1 MKIRVFSFPLLLLLL
16 FAAAAPVSAGLVNLS
31 VSGDELTAGID
42 LSGALD
48 GELAVTFED
57 STNLSTTT
65 LGASV
70 ELLGSAE
77 ILAVNARMPLGS
89 IALPTAYP
97 VMLTIEPGTSSGL
110 EFDGV
115 VEIEVYTNDLTY
127 VLGSTLRLFAAPLN
141 GDFEDI
147 TTSIAGGSYRVRG
160 SKGEFSE
167 FVIVNDL
174 RSTDTVIGVKIDRL
188 RDALED
194 HESDI
199 TSSTVYSTLEGYL
212 DDVETEYDADDYTD
226 AIDALDDFLDTVET
240 NSGTS
245 IPETWRAA
253 RDLDNVAGKL
263 RSIAETLRFSLVLK
277 SNE

>member
-1 MKIRVFSFPLLLLLL
+1 MRIRVFTIPFLLLLL
-16 FAAAAPVSAGLVNLS
+16 FAEVAPASAGLINLS
-31 VSGDELTAGID
+31 VSGDEFTADID
-42 LSGALD
+42 LAGAID
-48 GELAVTFED
+48 GELTVEFED
-57 STNLSTTT
+57 STSLSTSTI
-65 LGASV
+65 GASV
-70 ELLGSAE
+70 NLLG
-77 ILAVNARMPLGS
+77 ILAILDVNSRMPTGS

-97 VMLTIEPGTSSGL
+97 VKLTIEPGTSSGL

-147 TTSIAGGSYRVRG
+147 THTLSSGSYRVRG

-167 FVIVNDL
+167 FVVVNDL

-188 RDALED
+188 RNTLED

-212 DDVETEYDADDYTD
+212 DDVETEYDGDDYED
-226 AIDALDDFLDTVET
+226 AIDALNDFIDEVET
-240 NSGTS
+240 NSGSS
-245 IPETWRAA
+245 IPDTWRAA

>member
-1 MKIRVFSFPLLLLLL
+1 MKIRVFSFPLLLLWL
-16 FAAAAPVSAGLVNLS
+16 FAAAAPASAGLVNLS
-31 VSGDELTAGID
+31 VSGDELTADID
-42 LSGALD
+42 LAGALD

-174 RSTDTVIGVKIDRL
+174 RSTDTVIGVKLDRL
-188 RDALED
+188 ADALED

-212 DDVETEYDADDYTD
+212 DDVETEYDADDYSD
-226 AIDALDDFLDTVET
+226 AIDALDDFIDTVET
-240 NSGTS
+240 NSGTN
-245 IPETWRAA
+245 IPDTWRAA

>member
-1 MKIRVFSFPLLLLLL
+1 MSNRIFTFPILLASL
-16 FAAAAPVSAGLVNLS
+16 FVAALPASAGLVNLS
-31 VSGDELTAGID
+31 VSGDELTADID
-42 LSGALD
+42 LAGGLD
-48 GELAVTFED
+48 GELLVELED

-70 ELLGSAE
+70 DLLGALD
-77 ILAVNARMPLGS
+77 ILDVISRMPLGS
-89 IALPTAYP
+89 ISLPTAYP
-97 VMLTIEPGTSSGL
+97 VRLTIEPGTSSGL

-147 TTSIAGGSYRVRG
+147 TTSISGGSYRVRG
-160 SKGEFSE
+160 AKGEFSE

-174 RSTDTVIGVKIDRL
+174 RSVDTVIGVKLDRL
-188 RDALED
+188 EDALEE

-199 TSSTVYSTLEGYL
+199 DSTVYAILESYL
-212 DDVETEYDADDYTD
+212 ADVATEYAGDDEEA
-226 AIDALDDFLDTVET
+226 AIEALDDFVDTVET
-240 NSGTS
+240 NSGTN
-245 IPETWRAA
+245 IPDTWRAA

-263 RSIAETLRFSLVLK
+263 RSIAATLRFSLVLK
-277 SNE
+277 AGS

>member
-1 MKIRVFSFPLLLLLL
+1 MRIRIFIFPFLLLLLL
-16 FAAAAPVSAGLVNLS
+16 AEVAPASAGLVNLS
-31 VSGDELTAGID
+31 VSGDDFTADID
-42 LSGALD
+42 LAGAID
-48 GELAVTFED
+48 GDLAVEFED

-70 ELLGSAE
+70 DLLDATE
-77 ILAVNARMPLGS
+77 IAAVNARMPTS
-89 IALPTAYP
+89 SVALPTAYP
-97 VMLTIEPGTSSGL
+97 VMLTLEPGTSSGL

-127 VLGSTLRLFAAPLN
+127 VLGSTLRLFAAPLS

-147 TTSIAGGSYRVRG
+147 THTISSGSYRVRG

-174 RSTDTVIGVKIDRL
+174 RSTDTVIDVKIDRL
-188 RDALED
+188 RGTLEA
-194 HESDI
+194 HETDI
-199 TSSTVYSTLEGYL
+199 TSTTVYSTLEGYL

-226 AIDALDDFLDTVET
+226 AIDALDDFIDTVET
-240 NSGTS
+240 NSGAS
-245 IPETWRAA
+245 IPDTWRAA

-263 RSIAETLRFSLVLK
+263 RSIAQTLRFSLVLK

>member
-1 MKIRVFSFPLLLLLL
+1 LL
-16 FAAAAPVSAGLVNLS
+16 FAEVAPASAGLINLS
-31 VSGDELTAGID
+31 VTGDEFTADID
-42 LSGALD
+42 LAGAID
-48 GELAVTFED
+48 GELTVEFED
-57 STNLSTTT
+57 STSLSTSTI
-65 LGASV
+65 GATV
-70 ELLGSAE
+70 ELLGALD
-77 ILAVNARMPLGS
+77 IVAVNGRMPTGS

-97 VMLTIEPGTSSGL
+97 VMVTIEPGTSSGL

-147 TTSIAGGSYRVRG
+147 THTHSSGSYRVRG

-167 FVIVNDL
+167 FVVVNDL

-188 RDALED
+188 RGTLED
-194 HESDI
+194 HETDI

-212 DDVETEYDADDYTD
+212 DDVETEYDADDYAD
-226 AIDALDDFLDTVET
+226 AIDALDDFIDEVET
-240 NSGTS
+240 NSGSS
-245 IPETWRAA
+245 IPDTWRAA

-263 RSIAETLRFSLVLK
+263 RSIAGTLRFSLVLK